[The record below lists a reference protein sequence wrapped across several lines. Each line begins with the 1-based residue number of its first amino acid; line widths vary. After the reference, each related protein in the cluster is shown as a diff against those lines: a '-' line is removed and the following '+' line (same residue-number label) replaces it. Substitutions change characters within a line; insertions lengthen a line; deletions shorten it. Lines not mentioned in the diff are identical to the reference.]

1 MSASPR
7 IDGRV
12 GYCGPPAR
20 GTQMRGE
27 DRATLQA
34 AAHAAIAYRQGVA
47 EAAQTPVADYAQV
60 LAAFAGPTPTT
71 GVDGAVIID
80 DLVRHATPGIRAMT
94 GPRFFGW
101 VIGGSHPTGVA
112 ADWLTA
118 AWGQNAGNVLAS
130 PASCA
135 VEAVAAEW
143 LLDLLGL
150 PPTASVGFVTGAT
163 VANFVC
169 LAAARS
175 EVLRQVGW
183 DVEAD
188 GLFGAPPVQVLI
200 GADAHATVFSGL
212 KYLGLGAQR
221 VTTVATDDAGRML
234 ATDFERALKAARGPV
249 IAIAQAGQINT
260 GASDPFAQIA
270 PLAKAHG
277 AWLHVD
283 GAFGLWAQACPTR
296 AALTAGVE
304 LADSWATDG
313 HKWLQT
319 PYDCGYAI
327 VRHPEAHRRAM
338 AISASYLPPPEGAE
352 RDPTAYVPEL
362 SRRARGFA
370 TWAMIRQLGR
380 EGIAEMVERC
390 CRLAAQMAADI
401 AAEPGAELICPVE
414 LNQFMI
420 RFGGERGGEAGDAAT
435 LATVQRVQA
444 DAVAFLGA
452 AQWRGRWVMR
462 CSVSSLSTTP
472 RAARETTAAVIG
484 AWRAVQAAQA
494 NQASLQP

>member
-1 MSASPR
+1 VSEEYA
-7 IDGRV
+7 GATALETA
-12 GYCGPPAR
+12 AR
-20 GTQMRGE
+20 
-27 DRATLQA
+27 
-34 AAHAAIAYRQGVA
+34 AAIEYRAAVIDA
-47 EAAQTPVADYAQV
+47 ERTPVADYAEMLRV
-60 LAAFAGPTPTT
+60 FAGPTPKT
-71 GVDGAVIID
+71 GADGGAIID
-80 DLVRHATPGIRAMT
+80 ELVRLATPGIRATT
-94 GPRFFGW
+94 GRRFFGW

-118 AWGQNAGNVLAS
+118 AWGQNAGNLVAS
-130 PASCA
+130 PAASA
-135 VEAVAAEW
+135 VEAVAADW

-150 PPTASVGFVTGAT
+150 PASASVGFVTGAT

-175 EVLRQVGW
+175 EVLRRVGW

-221 VTTVATDDAGRML
+221 VRTVATDDLGRML
-234 ATDFERALKAARGPV
+234 PGDFERQLKAADGPV

-260 GASDPFAQIA
+260 GTSDPFDAIA
-270 PLAKAHG
+270 PMARDRG

-283 GAFGLWAQACPTR
+283 GAFGLWAQAAPSR
-296 AALTAGVE
+296 AAQTAGVA

-327 VRHPEAHRRAM
+327 VRDAEAHRRAM
-338 AISASYLPPPEGAE
+338 AITASYLPPAEGAE
-352 RDPTAYVPEL
+352 RDPSAYVPEL

-370 TWAMIRQLGR
+370 TWAMIRQFGR
-380 EGIAEMVERC
+380 DGVAEMVDRC
-390 CRLAAQMAADI
+390 CLIAAQMAAGI
-401 AAEPGAELICPVE
+401 AEEPGAALVCPVV

-420 RFGGERGGEAGDAAT
+420 RFGADEDDARGDALT
-435 LATVQRVQA
+435 LTAIGRLQA
-444 DAVAFLGA
+444 DAVAFIGA
-452 AQWRGRWVMR
+452 SQWRGRWVMR
-462 CSVSSLSTTP
+462 CSVSSAFTTQ
-472 RAARETTAAVIG
+472 AAADDTVASVVR
-484 AWRAVQAAQA
+484 AWRQVRASA
-494 NQASLQP
+494 NL